1 MSARRSLENNADR
14 AKAAAAAIVVNLILA
29 IALITG
35 LALHNE
41 RRREEILETFD
52 VAVPPPPAPP
62 PPVIEEQQATD
73 AKNRSEGAPGKKSE
87 PSPVV
92 ERPSPI
98 PRPSPVV
105 AAPTAGTGSAASAG
119 NADRGV
125 GPGAGGSGS
134 GRGGGGSGTGGIG
147 TEARLLG
154 GNRSRLPSRMLRD
167 IPQQGG
173 FAHLLLSVGTSG
185 TVTSCDVLTSSGFP
199 TIDEALCSVMRR
211 GSRWQPARDRAGQ
224 PITVKVRYTATWS
237 KD

>member
-14 AKAAAAAIVVNLILA
+14 AKAAAAAIAVNLVLA
-29 IALITG
+29 LALITG
-35 LALHNE
+35 LALHIE

-52 VAVPPPPAPP
+52 VAIPPPPSPP
-62 PPVIEEQQATD
+62 AIRKRQATE
-73 AKNRSEGAPGKKSE
+73 AKNQSEGAPGKKSQQ
-87 PSPVV
+87 SPVV
-92 ERPSPI
+92 ARPSPI
-98 PRPSPVV
+98 PRTSPVV
-105 AAPTAGTGSAASAG
+105 AAPTPGTGSETLAG
-119 NADRGV
+119 NANRGV

-134 GRGGGGSGTGGIG
+134 GSGGGGAGAGGIS

-167 IPQQGG
+167 IPQPGG

-185 TVTSCDVLTSSGFP
+185 TVTNCDVLTSSGFP
-199 TIDEALCSVMRR
+199 AIDEALCSVMRR

-224 PITVKVRYTATWS
+224 PIPVKVRYTATWS